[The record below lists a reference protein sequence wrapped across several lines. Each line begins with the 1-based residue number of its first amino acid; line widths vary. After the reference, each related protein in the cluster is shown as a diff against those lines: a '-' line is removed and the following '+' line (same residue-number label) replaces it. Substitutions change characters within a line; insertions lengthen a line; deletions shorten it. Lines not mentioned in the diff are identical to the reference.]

1 MKDINIGE
9 DIRNVLKRQGR
20 TVAWFAD
27 AIHSDRSNTYKM
39 LKKRSI
45 DLKLLMEISELLQ
58 HDFLK
63 ECSEK
68 LEIYNPNSG
77 K

>member
-1 MKDINIGE
+1 MKDINIGQ
-9 DIRNVLKRQGR
+9 DIREVLKRQGR
-20 TVAWFAD
+20 SVVWFAE
-27 AIHSDRSNTYKM
+27 AIYSDRSNTYKM

-45 DLKLLMEISELLQ
+45 DLELLMQISELLQ

-63 ECSEK
+63 DCSEK
-68 LEIYNPNSG
+68 LEIYRDEG

>member
-1 MKDINIGE
+1 MQEIHIGKDIRE
-9 DIRNVLKRQGR
+9 ELKRQGR
-20 TVAWFAD
+20 SVVWFAD

-39 LKKRSI
+39 LKKKSI

-63 ECSEK
+63 ECSGK
-68 LEIYNPNSG
+68 LEIYEKKG